1 MITKLFATNNTITN
15 PAINPQLGTGGN
27 TGAGAANIIA
37 IFIARGFTAALG
49 IGSIIML
56 VYFVI
61 SSFRWLTAKDA
72 NSVNEARQGLINAII
87 GMAVLAS
94 VFAIA
99 NFIAPLL
106 GLSNDTCKF
115 PQQICWPTF

>member
-1 MITKLFATNNTITN
+1 MKLFIPFLAAAFKDITN
-15 PAINPQLGTGGN
+15 PAIDPKLGTGGGSG
-27 TGAGAANIIA
+27 TGAAGIIA
-37 IFIARGFTAALG
+37 IFMARAFSAALG

-61 SSFRWLTAKDA
+61 SAFRWLTAKDPNA
-72 NSVNEARQGLINAII
+72 VQEARQGIINAII

-106 GLSNDTCKF
+106 GLANTGCS
-115 PQQICWPTF
+115 

>member
-1 MITKLFATNNTITN
+1 MKTYLYLQSITN
-15 PAINPQLGTGGN
+15 PAIDPAIGNINGGPS
-27 TGAGAANIIA
+27 AAAAIA
-37 IFIARGFTAALG
+37 ILMARGFSAALG
-49 IGSIIML
+49 LGSIIML

-61 SSFRWLTAKDA
+61 SAFRWLTAKDSGA
-72 NSVNEARQGLINAII
+72 VQDARQGILNAII

-106 GLSNDTCKF
+106 GLSRPGCEF
-115 PQQICWPTF
+115 PQQICWPTI